1 VGTVTINHLAEEQ
14 HLLPTLQA
22 WFESEWPAYYGV
34 GGIGNAQR
42 DLLAYANR
50 GSVPVGLVAFRQ
62 GEPCR
67 FAALKREA
75 FPSHPH
81 LLPWA
86 GAAYVKPSM
95 RRQVSGA
102 RCCWHSSRKRAHS
115 GTLASTAPPAHQRRS
130 WSAAVGTCWSMC
142 NTRAKGLASM
152 RKAL

>member
-1 VGTVTINHLAEEQ
+1 MSSVVISHLAEEQ

-34 GGIGNAQR
+34 GGSGNAKR

-50 GSVPVGLVAFRQ
+50 GSVPVGLVAFWQ
-62 GEPCR
+62 GEPCG

-75 FPSHPH
+75 FPSHPY

-95 RRQVSGA
+95 RRQGIG
-102 RCCWHSSRKRAHS
+102 RCLLLALEPEAHTLGYSRIYCAT
-115 GTLASTAPPAHQRRS
+115 GTSASLLERCGWQLLEHVQHEGQQ
-130 WSAAVGTCWSMC
+130 VGVYE
-142 NTRAKGLASM
+142 
-152 RKAL
+152 KAL